1 MNKLFRIPLV
11 LVAVVYSFTLA
22 LILILVTPRKTW
34 REIKSSADAH
44 RRLRSAYLDQVTDG
58 LCDPKQIT
66 SKDIIGEKDGF
77 KIVHIRTNESLA
89 FSGGACV
96 SPMQSFLG
104 DKFYVIAVTNQLPA
118 ELANCF
124 LAHELGHI
132 YAGVTRRRTWWCL
145 DEVVARNVR
154 LVDELAADAWA
165 IRHYRVKIHKVF
177 NLRSF
182 IGTPIAVAV
191 RYIRARKIER
201 ELGIK

>member
-1 MNKLFRIPLV
+1 
-11 LVAVVYSFTLA
+11 
-22 LILILVTPRKTW
+22 
-34 REIKSSADAH
+34 
-44 RRLRSAYLDQVTDG
+44 LDQVTDG